1 MEESCFSYY
10 FRACLNIFMSFKE
23 LFINQKDAS
32 MNARPIILMI
42 LLATILLI
50 SCNETNNNKDN
61 PKTIATMKT
70 YTGKSIN
77 HAYDEKI
84 DSIISQMTLEEKSG
98 MLHGISM
105 FTTAGVERL
114 GIPELK
120 MADGPLG
127 VREEISRDSW
137 APAGLDND
145 FATYYPAGAGL
156 SATWNPELAYVFGN
170 SVGEES
176 RARDKDVLLSPA
188 INIIR
193 TPLGGRTYEYFTED
207 PFLNK
212 KLAVPFIV
220 GLQENDVAACVKHY
234 AANNQE
240 TNRDFVD
247 VQIDER
253 TLREIYLPAFEAA
266 VTEAKAYSMMG
277 AYNKFRGEYLCENNY
292 MLNEVLRSE
301 WGFEGVVISD
311 WNAVHTTVK
320 SLKSGLDIEMGT
332 PKPFNEFFLA
342 DPLIEAAK
350 AGEIS
355 EAEIDKHVKRIL
367 QLMYTLKSMGGEERV
382 KGSIS
387 TEDHFKDAYHIAAE
401 SVVLLKNS
409 KALLPIDASTIQ
421 SVAVIGANATKK
433 NALGGFGAGVKT
445 KREVTPL
452 EGLKNRLPKSVQ
464 INYAEGYL
472 ERYTPKKEAKF
483 GEVTHDRAGT
493 VDELDPQLVEEAINA
508 AKSSDVTIIFAGSN
522 RDFETEASDRV
533 DLALPFGQEEL
544 IEQVLAVNPNTIVVM
559 IAGAPFDINEIKEQS
574 SALVWSW
581 FNGSEGGNALADV
594 LLGNVNPSGKLPWTM
609 PKALNDSP
617 AHATNSFPGDQ
628 TATYEEGLL
637 VGYRWFDTKNV
648 EPLYPFGYGLSYTTF
663 NIQNVRTDQTIYT
676 ENDTI
681 YVSVDVENTG
691 NIDGKEVVQLYTSKE
706 DSKVERASQELKG
719 FEKAMVR
726 AGETVTTIIAVPVSE
741 LAYYDVAKKTWVVE
755 PGSYKM
761 KVGNSSRA
769 IMDEIMIEIN

>member
-1 MEESCFSYY
+1 MAAVLLFSSCE
-10 FRACLNIFMSFKE
+10 NTKK
-23 LFINQKDAS
+23 KDSDAVQV
-32 MNARPIILMI
+32 N
-42 LLATILLI
+42 TFE
-50 SCNETNNNKDN
+50 NYK
-61 PKTIATMKT
+61 
-70 YTGKSIN
+70 GKSIS
-77 HAYDEKI
+77 HKYDIMI

-98 MLHGISM
+98 MLHGTSM
-105 FTTAGVERL
+105 FTTAGIERL
-114 GIPELK
+114 GVPELK

-127 VREEISRDSW
+127 VREEISRYSW

-156 SATWNPELAYVFGN
+156 SATWNPQLAYTFGN

-193 TPLGGRTYEYFTED
+193 TPLGGRTYEYLTED

-220 GLQENDVAACVKHY
+220 GIQDNDVAACVKHY

-253 TLREIYLPAFEAA
+253 ALREIYLPVFEAA
-266 VTEAKAYSMMG
+266 VKEAKAYSIMG
-277 AYNKFRGEYLCENNY
+277 AYNKFRGEYLCENNH
-292 MLNEVLRSE
+292 MLNEVLKGE

-311 WNAVHTTVK
+311 WAAVHTSVN
-320 SLKSGLDIEMGT
+320 SLNSGLDIEMGT

-342 DPLIEAAK
+342 DPLIDAVK
-350 AGEIS
+350 AGKIS
-355 EAEIDKHVKRIL
+355 ETEIDKHIKRIM
-367 QLMYTLKSMGGEERV
+367 QLMYTLKSMGGEVRV
-382 KGSIS
+382 KGSIN
-387 TEDHFKDAYHIAAE
+387 TEAHFKDAYDIASE
-401 SVVLLKNS
+401 SVVLLKND
-409 KALLPIDASTIQ
+409 KNLLPIKISEIK
-421 SVAVIGANATKK
+421 SIAVIGANATKK

-452 EGLKNRLPKSVQ
+452 EGLQNRLPETVK

-472 ERYTPKKEAKF
+472 ERYAPKKESKF
-483 GEVTHDRAGT
+483 GDVTQERAQT
-493 VDELDPQLVEEAINA
+493 IDELDPELVEEALMA
-508 AKSSDVTIIFAGSN
+508 AKNSDMTIIFAGSN
-522 RDFETEASDRV
+522 RDYETEASDRE
-533 DLALPFGQEEL
+533 DLELPFGQEAL
-544 IEQVLAVNPNTIVVM
+544 IEKVLAVNPNAIVVM
-559 IAGAPFDINEIKEQS
+559 IAGAPFDINSIKEKA

-609 PKALNDSP
+609 PKNLMDSP

-628 TATYEEGLL
+628 TVSYVEGLL
-637 VGYRWFDTKNV
+637 VGYRWFDTKNI

-663 NIQNVRTDQTIYT
+663 DIKNARIDKETSYS

-681 YVSVDVENTG
+681 YVTIDVINTG
-691 NIDGKEVVQLYTSKE
+691 NTDGKEVIQLYASKKE
-706 DSKVERASQELKG
+706 SQVERAAQELKG
-719 FEKAMVR
+719 FEKVLVKK
-726 AGETVTTIIAVPVSE
+726 GQTTTVTIAVPVKE
-741 LAYYDVAKKTWVVE
+741 LAYYNVGLKKWVVE
-755 PGSYKM
+755 SGTYNFSI
-761 KVGNSSRA
+761 GNSSRDIKA
-769 IMDEIMIEIN
+769 EVSVNIN